1 MDKSRVRILSINLVL
16 ALFVVGVGWWG
27 WSALHPAPAATS
39 AQTVTATLGDVT
51 SSVSASGKTISPG
64 DVGVS
69 PLISSTIT
77 SIRVKVG
84 QHVGAGTVMATLDPS
99 SALTALNAARST
111 LASDQIKLTQAA
123 AAIPT
128 AVSNAALK
136 KPGYQ
141 QAIDNAQNTL
151 TAAQNTYENY
161 GKYIATQV
169 SIAYCLSLTGV
180 DTIANAQG
188 CVTYISDYNAYL
200 SAKSTYNNAVT
211 AQTTGLAAD
220 QAAIKS
226 AQDAYDLMKIQMG
239 VTTDTPTAADF
250 TVDQAAIAT
259 ATKNYA
265 STFVKAPVSGDV
277 ASISA
282 TVGQNAPT
290 ASSSV
295 VGSVSGFIV
304 LTNVSNL
311 EVQASF
317 SESDAAKLAAGQ
329 AATFTFS
336 ALPNA
341 QATGKVIQIDLLP
354 TTSGGATSYGATFAL
369 DSKVA
374 GLKSGMTATVTDLTA
389 SVNNVLQV
397 ASAAVTIRGTRGAS
411 VNVVTTVGGKTV
423 LTRTPVTV
431 GLQGDSAVQILSG
444 IKAGTKVALPSAKT
458 AVGSNGFPV
467 VSGLGVAIPGGG
479 GGFGGG
485 GGGRG

>member
-16 ALFVVGVGWWG
+16 ALLVVGVGWWG

-39 AQTVTATLGDVT
+39 AQTVTATVGDVS

-69 PLISSTIT
+69 PLVSSMIT

-99 SALTALNAARST
+99 SALTTLNAAKST

-141 QAIDNAQNTL
+141 QAIDNAQATMDSAN
-151 TAAQNTYENY
+151 ATYQNY
-161 GKYIATQV
+161 GTYVAKQSLTFCQ
-169 SIAYCLSLTGV
+169 SITGV
-180 DTIANAQG
+180 DTIANTDG
-188 CVTYISDYNAYL
+188 CATLVANYNTYRSALNA
-200 SAKSTYNNAVT
+200 YNNAVI
-211 AQTTGLAAD
+211 AQTSGLAAD
-220 QAAIKS
+220 QASIKS

-259 ATKNYA
+259 ATKNYG

-317 SESDAAKLAAGQ
+317 SESDSAKLAVGQ

-369 DSKVA
+369 DSKVP
-374 GLKSGMTATVTDLTA
+374 GLKSGMTATATDLTA
-389 SVNNVLQV
+389 SVSNVLQV
-397 ASAAVTIRGTRGAS
+397 ASAAVTIRGAGGAS
-411 VNVVTTVGGKTV
+411 VNVVTTVGGKSV

>member
-1 MDKSRVRILSINLVL
+1 MNKSRIRILSINLVL
-16 ALFVVGVGWWG
+16 TSVVVGIGWWG
-27 WSALHPAPAATS
+27 WGALHPAPAS
-39 AQTVTATLGDVT
+39 SLAQTVTATVGEVT

-69 PLISSTIT
+69 PLVSSTIT
-77 SIRVKVG
+77 SIHVKVG
-84 QHVGAGTVMATLDPS
+84 EHVGAGTIMATLDPT
-99 SALTALNAARST
+99 SALTALNAAKVT
-111 LASDQIKLTQAA
+111 LASDQVKLSQSQT
-123 AAIPT
+123 AIQT
-128 AVSNAALK
+128 AITSAALK

-141 QAIDNAQNTL
+141 QAIDTAQNVL
-151 TAAQNTYENY
+151 TTAQNTYIAY
-161 GKYIATQV
+161 GQYIATQV
-169 SIAYCLSLTGV
+169 SIPYCQALIGV
-180 DTIANAQG
+180 DIAANAQN
-188 CVTYISDYNAYL
+188 CNTYLADYNSYL
-200 SAKSTYNNAVT
+200 SAKTSYSNAVLS
-211 AQTTGLAAD
+211 QTSGLAAD
-220 QAAIKS
+220 QLAIKN
-226 AQDAYDLMKIQMG
+226 AQDAYSLIKIQMG
-239 VTTDTPTAADF
+239 VNTDTPTAADF
-250 TVDQAAIAT
+250 TVDQQAIT
-259 ATKNYA
+259 VATKNYA
-265 STFVKAPVSGDV
+265 STFVKAPVAGDV

-282 TVGQNAPT
+282 TVGQSAPT
-290 ASSSV
+290 TSSSV

-341 QATGKVIQIDLLP
+341 QASGKVIQIDLLP
-354 TTSGGATSYGATFAL
+354 TTSGGATSYGVTFAL
-369 DSKVA
+369 DSKVP

-389 SVNNVLQV
+389 SVSNVLQV
-397 ASAAVTIRGTRGAS
+397 ASAAVTIRGARGAS
-411 VNVVTTVGGKTV
+411 VNVVTTVGGKSV

-431 GLQGDSAVQILSG
+431 GLQGDSSVQILSG

-479 GGFGGG
+479 GGLGGG

>member
-16 ALFVVGVGWWG
+16 ALLVVGVGWWG

-39 AQTVTATLGDVT
+39 AQTVTATVGDVT

-69 PLISSTIT
+69 PLVSSTIT

-99 SALTALNAARST
+99 SALTALNAAKST

-141 QAIDNAQNTL
+141 QAIDNAQATMDSAN
-151 TAAQNTYENY
+151 AIYQNY
-161 GKYIATQV
+161 GTYVAKQSLTFCQ
-169 SIAYCLSLTGV
+169 SITGV
-180 DTIANAQG
+180 DTIANTDG
-188 CVTYISDYNAYL
+188 CTTLVANYNTYRSALNA
-200 SAKSTYNNAVT
+200 YNNAVT

-341 QATGKVIQIDLLP
+341 QASGKVIQIDLLP

>member
-1 MDKSRVRILSINLVL
+1 
-16 ALFVVGVGWWG
+16 
-27 WSALHPAPAATS
+27 
-39 AQTVTATLGDVT
+39 
-51 SSVSASGKTISPG
+51 
-64 DVGVS
+64 
-69 PLISSTIT
+69 
-77 SIRVKVG
+77 
-84 QHVGAGTVMATLDPS
+84 
-99 SALTALNAARST
+99 
-111 LASDQIKLTQAA
+111 
-123 AAIPT
+123 
-128 AVSNAALK
+128 
-136 KPGYQ
+136 
-141 QAIDNAQNTL
+141 
-151 TAAQNTYENY
+151 
-161 GKYIATQV
+161 
-169 SIAYCLSLTGV
+169 
-180 DTIANAQG
+180 
-188 CVTYISDYNAYL
+188 
-200 SAKSTYNNAVT
+200 
-211 AQTTGLAAD
+211 
-220 QAAIKS
+220 
-226 AQDAYDLMKIQMG
+226 MKIQMG

-369 DSKVA
+369 DSKVP

-389 SVNNVLQV
+389 TVSKVLQV

-411 VNVVTTVGGKTV
+411 VNVVTTVGGRTV

>member
-1 MDKSRVRILSINLVL
+1 MDKSRLRILSINLVL
-16 ALFVVGVGWWG
+16 ALVVVGVGWWG

-39 AQTVTATLGDVT
+39 AQTVTATVGDVT

-84 QHVGAGTVMATLDPS
+84 QHVGAGTVMATLDAS
-99 SALTALNAARST
+99 SAQAALNAAKST
-111 LASDQIKLTQAA
+111 LASDQIKLAQAA

-128 AVSNAALK
+128 AVTNAATK
-136 KPGYQ
+136 KPQYS
-141 QAIDNAQNTL
+141 QAITNAQATL
-151 TAAQNTYENY
+151 TPAQNTYTNY
-161 GKYIATQV
+161 GLYVVHQ
-169 SIAYCLSLTGV
+169 SIDYCLSLVGA
-180 DTIANAQG
+180 DIIANVNSCQQF
-188 CVTYISDYNAYL
+188 ISYYNSYQ
-200 SAKSTYNNAVT
+200 SALTSYNNAVT
-211 AQTTGLAAD
+211 AETTGLAAD

-226 AQDAYDLMKIQMG
+226 AQDAYNLMKIQMG

-369 DSKVA
+369 DSKVP

-389 SVNNVLQV
+389 TVSKVLQV

-411 VNVVTTVGGKTV
+411 VNVVTTVGGRTV

>member
-1 MDKSRVRILSINLVL
+1 MDKSRLRILSINLVL
-16 ALFVVGVGWWG
+16 ALVVVGVGWWG

-39 AQTVTATLGDVT
+39 AQTVTATVGDVT

-84 QHVGAGTVMATLDPS
+84 QHVGAGTVMATLDAS
-99 SALTALNAARST
+99 SAQAALNAAKST
-111 LASDQIKLTQAA
+111 LASDQIKLAQAA

-141 QAIDNAQNTL
+141 QEIDNAQATMDSAN
-151 TAAQNTYENY
+151 ATYQNY
-161 GKYIATQV
+161 GTYVAKQSLTFCQ
-169 SIAYCLSLTGV
+169 SITGV
-180 DTIANAQG
+180 DTIANTDG
-188 CVTYISDYNAYL
+188 CTTLVSDYNTYR
-200 SAKSTYNNAVT
+200 SAQNAYNNAVT

-226 AQDAYDLMKIQMG
+226 AQDTYNLMKIQMG

-282 TVGQNAPT
+282 AVGQNAPT

-354 TTSGGATSYGATFAL
+354 TTSGGATSYGATFTL
-369 DSKVA
+369 DSKVP

-389 SVNNVLQV
+389 TVSKVLQV